1 MVDNEEINEDE
12 LEHEDF
18 EQLYADSFQGIQ
30 NGSVLK
36 GKVVTVKQDTVIVDV
51 GYKSEGVIRG
61 SEFTPEELAAL
72 KPGDEMEVYVVAVID
87 SEGTII
93 LSKEKASRI
102 KSWDVIEEAFKNGTP
117 VEGTFREKTK
127 GGMFVDI
134 SGVRA
139 FLPASHVDLRP
150 VKDLDALVG
159 QKAEFKIIKMNNKRS
174 NIIVSRRVQ
183 LEETRSK
190 LKSGTLEGLAEG
202 AIIKGTVKN
211 ITDYGVFID
220 LGGIDGL
227 LHISD
232 ISWGRITHPS
242 KTFTV
247 GQEVEVKVLS
257 FDRETE
263 RVTLGYKQKFPDPWS
278 TVEEKYP
285 AGTRVKGKVVSITDY
300 GAFIEIEDALEGL
313 VHVTEIEWGTRPKHP
328 SKYLSPGDEV
338 EAVVLKADK
347 TERRLSLSIKQI
359 KQSPWQLVSER
370 YRPGQTISGKVRG
383 ITDFGAFIGL
393 PEGVDGLVHISDMS
407 WTRHIKHPS
416 ELLKKGQT
424 VEAVILSIE
433 PEKERIALGIKQLT
447 PDPWINDIP
456 QRFTIGD
463 EVDCI
468 VLKQTEFGIFVE
480 LEGGIEGLIY
490 SSEVVPTEVPISD
503 GDQITA
509 RIIKVDLV
517 NRKIGLSM
525 KNLTGE

>member
-1 MVDNEEINEDE
+1 MVDNEEIRNDE
-12 LEHEDF
+12 L

-36 GKVVTVKQDTVIVDV
+36 GRVISVKPDQVIVDV

-61 SEFTPEELAAL
+61 SEFTAEELASL
-72 KPGDEMEVYVVAVID
+72 ERGSEMEVYVVAVID

-102 KSWDVIEEAFKNGTP
+102 KSWDVIEDAFKNSTP
-117 VEGTFREKTK
+117 VEGVFREKTK

-134 SGVRA
+134 MGVKA

-150 VKDLDALVG
+150 IKELDSLVG
-159 QKAEFKIIKMNNKRS
+159 QKSQFKIIKLNNKRS

-183 LEETRSK
+183 LEEDRMK

-202 AIIKGTVKN
+202 AIVKGIVKN

-263 RVTLGYKQKFPDPWS
+263 RVTLGYKQKFADPWS
-278 TVEEKYP
+278 TVEERYP
-285 AGTRVKGKVVSITDY
+285 AGTRVKGKVVSVTDY
-300 GAFIEIEDALEGL
+300 GAFIEVEDALEGL
-313 VHVTEIEWGTRPKHP
+313 VHVTEIEWGARPKHP
-328 SKYLSPGDEV
+328 SKYLTPGDEV
-338 EAVVLKADK
+338 EAMVLKADK
-347 TERRLSLSIKQI
+347 NERRLSMSIKQV
-359 KQSPWQLVSER
+359 KQSPWQMVSDH
-370 YRPGQTISGKVRG
+370 YRPGQIITGKVRG
-383 ITDFGAFIGL
+383 ITDFGAFVGL

-407 WTRHIKHPS
+407 WTKHIKHPS

-424 VEAVILSIE
+424 VEAVILQIE
-433 PEKERIALGIKQLT
+433 PDKERIALGLKQVT
-447 PDPWINDIP
+447 PDPWVNDIP
-456 QRFTIGD
+456 QRFNLGD
-463 EVDCI
+463 EIDCI

-480 LEGGIEGLIY
+480 LDGGIEGLIY

-509 RIIKVDLV
+509 RIIKIDLV

-525 KNLTGE
+525 KNLRGE